1 MAKRFANRY
10 IFTKISI
17 KVPLFMKKIKNIVYF
32 IKKCAQNLGK
42 RFVIKITFLFCKKTI
57 LLQMQQYFFNRDVK
71 IKARKEGKLPNTNKR
86 GYYNEK
92 VCDLW

>member
-42 RFVIKITFLFCKKTI
+42 RFVIKITFLFCKKNYTVANATV
-57 LLQMQQYFFNRDVK
+57 FF
-71 IKARKEGKLPNTNKR
+71 
-86 GYYNEK
+86 
-92 VCDLW
+92 

>member
-1 MAKRFANRY
+1 
-10 IFTKISI
+10 
-17 KVPLFMKKIKNIVYF
+17 
-32 IKKCAQNLGK
+32 
-42 RFVIKITFLFCKKTI
+42 
-57 LLQMQQYFFNRDVK
+57 MQQYFFNSDVK